1 MSRLFEA
8 LQRSEPEGFA
18 FEFPQP
24 DPLVDKVV
32 ETAKAGE
39 KSEPESQEAG
49 PFVSVPM
56 VLPPDG
62 RLVSLTAKESLGAEK
77 FRFLAVRLRQM
88 RLTRPFKKLLITSA
102 SPEEGKSMVSANL
115 ALTLARKKQQKVL
128 LVDGDLRRPVLAR
141 EFGVKNS
148 PGLSE
153 WLLGDA
159 QRLPIIYNLEPAGL
173 CFLPAGDPPEN
184 ALELMQSSRLAPLL
198 EQLAATFDWV
208 VIDSPPVLPLGDTS
222 VWMRLVEGVLLVTR
236 EGVTQRRHLQRG
248 LEVLDQTKLLGTVLN
263 SCSNADHSNYYQ
275 RYGGAAKPQADASSK
290 S

>member
-18 FEFPQP
+18 FEFPQS
-24 DPLVDKVV
+24 DPLAAKVV
-32 ETAKAGE
+32 ETAKADE
-39 KSEPESQEAG
+39 EARPQSHELG
-49 PFVSVPM
+49 QFVSVPM

-62 RLVSLTAKESLGAEK
+62 RLISLTAKESLGAEK
-77 FRFLAVRLRQM
+77 FRFLAVRLRQK

-115 ALTLARKKQQKVL
+115 AVTLARKKQQKVL
-128 LVDGDLRRPVLAR
+128 LVDGDLRRPVLAH
-141 EFGVKNS
+141 EFGIKNS
-148 PGLSE
+148 PGLTE

-159 QRLPIIYNLEPAGL
+159 ERMPIIYNLEPSGL
-173 CFLPAGDPPEN
+173 CFLPAGHPPEN
-184 ALELMQSSRLAPLL
+184 ALELMQSNRLAPLM
-198 EQLAATFDWV
+198 EHLAGTFDWV
-208 VIDSPPVLPLGDTS
+208 IIDSPPVLPLGDTS